1 MEERADRDRARWL
14 GRPRID
20 TGIFE
25 DVAKAEEL
33 AAKFGAKLVFPP
45 EVSERARELNDL
57 MNTLGLSG
65 ERGALFKQLVIA
77 YHRERTIESYIQIRR
92 KFPEVEIQISRFG
105 GLGVIDALFALKE
118 HFEKQGVPPQ
128 ACRRST

>member
-77 YHRERTIESYIQIRR
+77 YHRERTIESTSRSDANFQ
-92 KFPEVEIQISRFG
+92 KWKSRFRG
-105 GLGVIDALFALKE
+105 SEGSE
-118 HFEKQGVPPQ
+118 
-128 ACRRST
+128 